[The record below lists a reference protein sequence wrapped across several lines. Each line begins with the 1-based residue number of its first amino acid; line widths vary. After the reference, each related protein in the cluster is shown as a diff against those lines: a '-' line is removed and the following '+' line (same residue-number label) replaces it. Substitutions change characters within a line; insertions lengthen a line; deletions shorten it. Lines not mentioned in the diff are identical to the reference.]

1 MQKIRRSPLWL
12 CCFLVWSCSQQPDSS
27 SKAQTGTPG
36 PLRLLSDEVA
46 ETSGLVCLDDGK
58 FLTLN
63 DSGNPP
69 TLFQLDAMGRIQNR
83 TDTTATNQDWEA
95 LALHQGE
102 LWIADIGNNSGQR
115 TELQLYHAPLTAVQT
130 NQLSVDAL
138 TVQYPQAALTKA
150 MPYQHDLDAE
160 ALVSTG
166 EQLLLFSKN
175 WLGMQSQVYVVDTK
189 ARTSVLK
196 PAGSTTALPGLITD
210 AVYSAEHQVFVVTGY
225 QNFRLNPLPFM
236 LSGDFSPFLAV
247 LDAKFRLV
255 TSVPVESGGQLEA
268 VCLDKAHNIWL
279 SQEKSTHR
287 PAALWRWGRLDAL
300 LATAK

>member
-1 MQKIRRSPLWL
+1 ML
-12 CCFLVWSCSQQPDSS
+12 CCVLLCSCSQQPDGS
-27 SKAQTGTPG
+27 SKAQTDTSG
-36 PLRLLSDEVA
+36 PLRLLSSEIA
-46 ETSGLVCLDDGK
+46 ETSGLLCLDDGK

-69 TLFQLDAMGRIQNR
+69 VLFQLDAMGRILSR
-83 TDTTATNQDWEA
+83 IATTANNQDWEA

-102 LWIADIGNNSGQR
+102 LWIADIGNNAGQR
-115 TELQLYHAPLTAVQT
+115 TSLQLYHTQLAETVPEA
-130 NQLSVDAL
+130 LSVDTL
-138 TVQYPQAALTKA
+138 TVQYPQVALTKA

-189 ARTSVLK
+189 TRTSVLK
-196 PAGSTTALPGLITD
+196 PVGSTTALPGLITD
-210 AVYSAEHQVFVVTGY
+210 AAYSAQHRVFVIAGY
-225 QNFRLNPLPFM
+225 QNFRLNPLTFI

-247 LDAKFRLV
+247 LDAQFRLI
-255 TSVPVESGGQLEA
+255 TSVPIETGGQLEA
-268 VCLDKAHNIWL
+268 VCLDQEHNIWL
-279 SQEKSTHR
+279 SQEKSTHQ
-287 PAALWRWGRLDAL
+287 PAALWRWGRLEAL